1 MQNTFDPYHKWLGI
15 PPEEQP
21 PTLYRLLGV
30 APFEGD
36 PDVIHAAADGRMGF
50 LKTFQTGANSAVAE
64 RLLNEVSRARICL
77 VNPEKKTAY
86 DNVLRSAKPADAG
99 DGPPPKAGKKAAA
112 AATGKKGAGGQTF
125 GQFRI
130 LQLIHAGPLGQ
141 VFKAVHQ
148 PSGTL
153 VSLKVLPTKSA
164 KNDELARRFRREQEV
179 TCKLDHPNLIAGY
192 DAGKY
197 RGVPYLVTEFVM
209 GTDLGTI
216 VNQHGPLPV
225 EQAVDYTLQA
235 ARGLMQLHLHGVYH
249 RNIKP
254 QVLWINMGGQLK
266 ITNLFLAKISDHATV
281 DDGQDDLTQMGQMM
295 GTVEYL
301 PPEQAMDAKSA
312 DQRADIYAL
321 GCTLHFLL
329 TGQPPYPGRSMMEK
343 LAAHRTEPIP
353 SLRAKLGAVP
363 ANLEEAFTKML
374 AKDTATRY
382 QFMGDVVGV
391 LEQRRRPTFFRR
403 LLDRC
408 LSMTKRSR

>member
-77 VNPEKKTAY
+77 SNPEKKTAY

-99 DGPPPKAGKKAAA
+99 DDPPPQSAKQAAVV
-112 AATGKKGAGGQTF
+112 TEEKGADGQTF
-125 GQFRI
+125 GQFHI
-130 LQLIHAGPLGQ
+130 LQSIHTGPLGQ
-141 VFKAVHQ
+141 IYKAVHQ

-153 VSLKVLPTKSA
+153 VSLKVLPPKAA
-164 KNDELARRFRREQEV
+164 KNNELARRFRREQEV

-192 DAGKY
+192 DAGTFQN
-197 RGVPYLVTEFVM
+197 VPYLVTEFVM

-254 QVLWINMGGQLK
+254 QVLWIDTRGQLK

-281 DDGQDDLTQMGQMM
+281 DGGQDDLTQMGQMM

-301 PPEQAMDAKSA
+301 PPEQATDAKSA

-353 SLRAKLGAVP
+353 SLRAKLGNVP
-363 ANLEEAFTKML
+363 ANLDQAFTKML
-374 AKDTATRY
+374 AKDPANRY
-382 QFMGDVVGV
+382 QFMGDVVSA
-391 LEQRRRPTFFRR
+391 LENRRRPSFFRR
-403 LLDRC
+403 LLERY
-408 LSMTKRSR
+408 LGVANRAQ